1 LVAHA
6 QILLSNLIVRPWPAA
21 AGIFQVGGK
30 QIMKTPDNP
39 SKTPEQEPITALL
52 QEFASGNKS
61 AFDQLVPL
69 IYPELRRLARSYMR
83 NEHPDHTLQP
93 TALVHEAYAR
103 LIKQIHPD
111 YCNRAHFLGVAA
123 HIMRQILIDHSR
135 IRDAEKRGGGAQKLD
150 IDMAGISPAVDPSK
164 ISALDGALEKL
175 AKTDALKAQLVE
187 LRFFG
192 GMTAEE
198 SAEYLK
204 ISVHMVRRHLRLAQ
218 AWLRRELEQQMAAP
232 EN

>member
-1 LVAHA
+1 
-6 QILLSNLIVRPWPAA
+6 
-21 AGIFQVGGK
+21 
-30 QIMKTPDNP
+30 MKSPNNNSQP
-39 SKTPEQEPITALL
+39 QEQEPITALL
-52 QEFASGNKS
+52 QEFASGDKS
-61 AFDQLVPL
+61 AFDRLVPL

-83 NEHPDHTLQP
+83 NEHTDHTLQP
-93 TALVHEAYAR
+93 TALVNEAYAR

-111 YCNRAHFLGVAA
+111 YCSRAHFLGVAA
-123 HIMRQILIDHSR
+123 HVMRQILIDHAR
-135 IRDAEKRGGGAQKLD
+135 IRDADKRGGGARKLSLD
-150 IDMAGISPAVDPSK
+150 LAAVAPSIDPSR

-204 ISVHMVRRHLRLAQ
+204 ISVHMVRRHLRVAQ
-218 AWLRRELEQQMAAP
+218 AWLRHELEKDEA
-232 EN
+232 